1 MECRLCAKCIAT
13 LWYMSSS
20 PYLKL
25 EMGTELQSDWGGGKQ
40 IEERAGRR
48 KEIGWVLTE
57 WNAMDR
63 CWES

>member
-1 MECRLCAKCIAT
+1 MECRLCAECVGT

-25 EMGTELQSDWGGGKQ
+25 EMGTELQNDWGGEKQ
-40 IEERAGRR
+40 IEEGAGRR
-48 KEIGWVLTE
+48 KEIGGVLTE

-63 CWES
+63 CWQS